1 MLSPALLAQLR
12 QAVQPDPATQPLPTP
27 QLRHPGTRSYSDIEF
42 AAWEG
47 YRPLLMDVHLPAASG
62 PAGLVVYVHGGGW
75 RRGSRRR
82 FPFAVST
89 FTEAGLALACID
101 YRLSAEAIFPAQL
114 RDVYAALSWLA
125 ARASELD
132 LDTSSVLLWGESAGA
147 HLAALAG
154 LGARDAAGEAHA
166 AATEPRPAVAGV
178 VDWFGPAD
186 LPAMCDP
193 ADPHL
198 REAQLIGG
206 PIGERLAE
214 ARAASPVNHVG
225 PDAPPFLIMHGTA
238 DSLVPVTQS
247 QALAAALTRAGA
259 EVELITV
266 PGAEHGWLGMDD
278 TAPLVASA
286 RNFAEK
292 RLGASRCRTADRAIE
307 EQGK

>member
-1 MLSPALLAQLR
+1 
-12 QAVQPDPATQPLPTP
+12 
-27 QLRHPGTRSYSDIEF
+27 
-42 AAWEG
+42 
-47 YRPLLMDVHLPAASG
+47 
-62 PAGLVVYVHGGGW
+62 
-75 RRGSRRR
+75 
-82 FPFAVST
+82 
-89 FTEAGLALACID
+89 
-101 YRLSAEAIFPAQL
+101 
-114 RDVYAALSWLA
+114 
-125 ARASELD
+125 
-132 LDTSSVLLWGESAGA
+132 
-147 HLAALAG
+147 
-154 LGARDAAGEAHA
+154 
-166 AATEPRPAVAGV
+166 
-178 VDWFGPAD
+178 
-186 LPAMCDP
+186 MCDP

-214 ARAASPVNHVG
+214 ARAASPVSHVG

-278 TAPLVASA
+278 TAPLVASV

-292 RLGASRCRTADRAIE
+292 RLGASRCRAADRAIE